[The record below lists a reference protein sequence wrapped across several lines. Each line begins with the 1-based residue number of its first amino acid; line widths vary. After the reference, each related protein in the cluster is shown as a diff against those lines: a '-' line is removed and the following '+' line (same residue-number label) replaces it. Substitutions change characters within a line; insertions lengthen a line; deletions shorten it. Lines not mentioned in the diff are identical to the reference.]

1 MFPGRSPRKEIKKKL
16 EFKKE
21 LKALVKNLDE
31 GEQIFF
37 QDESTFYQSPLPRKM
52 WVVQGSKP
60 ELPIYG
66 TRARLNVFG
75 LINPITGKS
84 HFQYIRQLNADC
96 FISFLKLILRKY
108 KDSKKIYLIIDNAPG
123 HRAKKVQ
130 KFLDNHKDKL
140 EVVKLPAYSP
150 DLNDIELVWREVKKD
165 VVYNTFY
172 ALFQDFK
179 DALTRSL
186 RGFNEER
193 VKSICNFRK
202 YGIEVV

>member
-1 MFPGRSPRKEIKKKL
+1 
-16 EFKKE
+16 
-21 LKALVKNLDE
+21 
-31 GEQIFF
+31 
-37 QDESTFYQSPLPRKM
+37 
-52 WVVQGSKP
+52 
-60 ELPIYG
+60 
-66 TRARLNVFG
+66 
-75 LINPITGKS
+75 

-108 KDSKKIYLIIDNAPG
+108 KDSKKIYLIIDNALG
-123 HRAKKVQ
+123 HRAKKVR
-130 KFLDNHKDKL
+130 KFLDKHNDRL

-186 RGFNEER
+186 RGFNEEQ

-202 YGIEVV
+202 YGIKVV